1 MVNVGKYT
9 IHGSYGCL
17 NDVER
22 KICYSL
28 PVPTKNQ
35 RNIESQPAL
44 GDWIRKEPEIFN
56 SIFGQK
62 EMAPQS
68 DFLGIMNQNG
78 LGNKGIGSIFWHPIC
93 KRRVVKKKAIK
104 LRNSS
109 KFFIAKKVFESMI
122 SFFESPFWFCWGV
135 RTLETWTSG
144 SPKIRARACGHVDRI
159 SKWLLMVAVSFRGGY
174 ASGKNSEW
182 FGPQVGDLEITS
194 PSHFEGT
201 KLWKKTPPPVVDKA
215 I

>member
-78 LGNKGIGSIFWHPIC
+78 LGNKGFGCIFWHPNLSKKSC
-93 KRRVVKKKAIK
+93 EKKAIK

-109 KFFIAKKVFESMI
+109 KFFIAKNVIRINDILFRW
-122 SFFESPFWFCWGV
+122 PFWFCWGRRRNLGDLNQWISRAAPV
-135 RTLETWTSG
+135 R
-144 SPKIRARACGHVDRI
+144 KIRACRAFPGHVVFDFFLNI
-159 SKWLLMVAVSFRGGY
+159 
-174 ASGKNSEW
+174 
-182 FGPQVGDLEITS
+182 
-194 PSHFEGT
+194 
-201 KLWKKTPPPVVDKA
+201 
-215 I
+215 